1 MKILNKILILAAVAV
16 SAVSCDLTLLPEDEV
31 TPKQYFATES
41 DLALWSN
48 KFYNY
53 LLETA
58 DVGINDADDKIDNG
72 LSNFIAGSRN
82 PASESWSFSQ
92 LREINYLLEH
102 LDQCTDRGVALKYE
116 AVARFFRAYFY
127 FVKVRAYGD
136 VPYYDHVLASNDP
149 DLFRARDDRGYVM
162 DKVLEDFDFAAKNLP
177 SSWGT
182 KSTRVTKWAALA
194 YASRAALFEGTFRRY
209 HSATLFK
216 NDDKNA
222 EKAEKYLRI
231 AADCAAEFIASAPY
245 SLYNTGD
252 EPYRDLFWADDAK
265 TTEVVLCRRY
275 DAGAG
280 VTHSVPQSINFGRT
294 SLTRGFINHYLMAD
308 GSRFTD
314 KKDYDKM
321 FYTEVAK
328 NRDPRMAQTVLCPGY
343 KMVGASTVTKSKL
356 YSHTGYE
363 PIKFLSTAA
372 KANPGAG
379 TSDWICMRAAEVYLN
394 YAEALA
400 ELGTLT
406 QNDLDISVNR
416 IRKRAGMPDLK
427 MADANANPDP
437 YLVDYYKNVTKS
449 ANTGVILEIRR
460 ERTVELVMEPPYR
473 SWDLFR
479 WKEAK
484 LALNT
489 VRPWE
494 GVYIPGD
501 GTYDMDG
508 DGKDDLEIYSD
519 TPKSTCE
526 TKLKIGSDIIVNK
539 NGYIEGYSENKYG
552 TNWDDERDYLWPIPA
567 SQRVLNH
574 NLTQN
579 PGYQDGLSF

>member
-1 MKILNKILILAAVAV
+1 MKILNKILILAAIAV

-209 HSATLFK
+209 HAATLFK

-231 AADCAAEFIASAPY
+231 AVDCAAEFIASAPY

-294 SLTRGFINHYLMAD
+294 RVDDLALDRVLTNDNAASRIILGVAPVNQYTQEVRDTVKIRHLALELRTVLQSNHVCAGWNCGASIDLLLALARNPARGIRTTI
-308 GSRFTD
+308 GKFTNNILD
-314 KKDYDKM
+314 SVTEKCAV
-321 FYTEVAK
+321 YTEVADSIF
-328 NRDPRMAQTVLCPGY
+328 RPLEF
-343 KMVGASTVTKSKL
+343 AS
-356 YSHTGYE
+356 
-363 PIKFLSTAA
+363 
-372 KANPGAG
+372 
-379 TSDWICMRAAEVYLN
+379 
-394 YAEALA
+394 
-400 ELGTLT
+400 
-406 QNDLDISVNR
+406 
-416 IRKRAGMPDLK
+416 
-427 MADANANPDP
+427 
-437 YLVDYYKNVTKS
+437 
-449 ANTGVILEIRR
+449 
-460 ERTVELVMEPPYR
+460 
-473 SWDLFR
+473 
-479 WKEAK
+479 
-484 LALNT
+484 
-489 VRPWE
+489 
-494 GVYIPGD
+494 
-501 GTYDMDG
+501 
-508 DGKDDLEIYSD
+508 
-519 TPKSTCE
+519 
-526 TKLKIGSDIIVNK
+526 
-539 NGYIEGYSENKYG
+539 
-552 TNWDDERDYLWPIPA
+552 
-567 SQRVLNH
+567 
-574 NLTQN
+574 
-579 PGYQDGLSF
+579 